1 MNNSYIE
8 MVSAFSELDIES
20 KREEIL
26 KEVSELLRLFYY
38 INKKHDSL
46 NEALPVL
53 QEYDSEDE
61 YLDELFTKIISL
73 KEESAKTVERI
84 I

>member
-1 MNNSYIE
+1 MNYSYIE
-8 MVSAFSELDIES
+8 MVKTFSELDIDD

-26 KEVSELLRLFYY
+26 KNISELLKLFYY
-38 INKKHDSL
+38 VNKKEDFL
-46 NEALPVL
+46 NETLPTI
-53 QEYDSEDE
+53 QEYESEDE